1 MCVSRKCHT
10 QHIPTT
16 LLTLLYIRPF
26 VLLAGMPRILLWV
39 QLCYPDPGL
48 QNMVPWVGRNMGG
61 KWTHQCLEPK
71 WPEAK
76 AGWLTSTFTPLSLQH
91 VMLLHDSAT
100 LNISPL
106 PPVYQTFCSV
116 GRNVAHPVMGLAL
129 LPGPRTVPSTLR
141 PAPSLP
147 SCTWCAWG
155 MRRAGRR
162 WAWCGWWG
170 GAVAGFWKTLGT
182 FCLGGKDGTFGVE
195 PLVFSKFFAKSP
207 SARSTPCPRML
218 QAPKTLC
225 NFPPPLVFI
234 MNSEFDTGRPT
245 KSAAASQSCS
255 MSGSGRASVGFM
267 DWARCSKA
275 RSSCFATWMDLCQ
288 AIKLAQRSVLHVV
301 KEDARP
307 NSWIRH
313 GSIWDCAIWR
323 APDTLALW
331 PVKALAPFWWVV
343 LIPNLSAMLRKV
355 SAHPALVVLF
365 PAASWTLNML
375 QRPQRSWPRWV
386 LFQRRE
392 GTACGCD
399 PEPS

>member
-1 MCVSRKCHT
+1 
-10 QHIPTT
+10 
-16 LLTLLYIRPF
+16 
-26 VLLAGMPRILLWV
+26 MPRILLWV

-76 AGWLTSTFTPLSLQH
+76 AGWLTSTFTSLSLQH

-100 LNISPL
+100 LNISP
-106 PPVYQTFCSV
+106 PPSW
-116 GRNVAHPVMGLAL
+116 
-129 LPGPRTVPSTLR
+129 
-141 PAPSLP
+141 P
-147 SCTWCAWG
+147 SCISDLLFCWPECRTSCYGFSFATRTQDGAFDTPSSAKLTLLHVCAWG
-155 MRRAGRR
+155 MRRGGRR

-170 GAVAGFWKTLGT
+170 GAVAGFWKTLGP

-218 QAPKTLC
+218 QASKTLC

-255 MSGSGRASVGFM
+255 MSGSGRASVGVM

-275 RSSCFATWMDLCQ
+275 RSSCFTTWMDLCQ